1 MGYILHRFLISGPN
15 LGIDAGFCLFTPSF
29 VHRFLIS
36 GPDLGIDAGFCLFT
50 PYFVHRFLISGPNL
64 GIDARISRFTATCMH
79 RFLISCPD
87 LRIDARFSR
96 FTATCVHRFLIS
108 GPDLRIT
115 AAPSSQQCGMARLL
129 RPSPQLPSA
138 SDSNFRCRKGEWSR
152 LRQSLRQRVPAFD
165 PNIER
170 RPDSKKGQQGNS
182 PLSLFYKMP

>member
-1 MGYILHRFLISGPN
+1 M
-15 LGIDAGFCLFTPSF
+15 GIDARFCLFMPSC

-36 GPDLGIDAGFCLFT
+36 SPDLRIDVRFSRFT
-50 PYFVHRFLISGPNL
+50 ATCVHRFLISGPNL
-64 GIDARISRFTATCMH
+64 GIDAR
-79 RFLISCPD
+79 
-87 LRIDARFSR
+87 FSR
-96 FTATCVHRFLIS
+96 FTATFMHRFLIS